1 MPHNMSNIHA
11 YVYTQI
17 TNTIKILKRKS
28 LNREKH
34 ITDVSR
40 ELQERKQ
47 KNQRTVKSSTS
58 LVATQMTTLTQ

>member
-11 YVYTQI
+11 YVHTQI

-47 KNQRTVKSSTS
+47 KNQHTVKSSTS